1 MNSLQKSIGRRF
13 PSSPSPLNLRLEY
26 DYSTFGSPELQTQ
39 AQETLQQFFGFV
51 QHTFIRGVEIGRS
64 FRQILQELC
73 EENGSTEGSQRF
85 EEWLESSD
93 FGGSTWMA
101 RSLIQISQWFDNQR
115 QRIQKLILNS
125 VQSWSVSAVKELTK
139 IGDENLLVKLL
150 KAGKQTV
157 ASIRQTQKTITLGQ
171 PATLADWRLISYA
184 SCEMDEES
192 LATLQAEAQRLAQMS
207 QPDATEP
214 VVLTDHLVEAVQT
227 LTDWNISKLIKPQ
240 PKRKT
245 NPAIAAFLANC
256 GDPDEVVPEAQ
267 LQWIERGLGLDAKA
281 SQEFRSCVRNLA
293 QGESGNSSDVIPRH
307 HHLQKALGMMQ
318 KLAPVVPQSQQSD
331 RLLELERQVKD
342 LTAQLK
348 EADKAT
354 ALIHA
359 LQAQRDRL
367 ERENQQLQTLIQEN
381 AQKDL
386 EIHLLEQ
393 QLTQVEATR
402 SDEVLEQLREQ
413 NQQLLSQLEQMQQR
427 YNALASEMAAS
438 KQSLKYADN
447 STLVAK
453 VMALET
459 QLAAQT
465 QNSQQP
471 TTPAQNPQ
479 VNIYKALLA
488 QMAHPIPA
496 SPVNEGDRV
505 LVVKPQHPAT
515 GEFVTVTTEPDS
527 VNFVHIKTDAGET
540 WHICAEDLRLEAMLG
555 DRGLDS
561 ISETFAAAASKQS
574 LPGWTEKGYRS
585 PYGLFY
591 RGWAAIAQFAESVL
605 QAESTL
611 EMG

>member
-1 MNSLQKSIGRRF
+1 MNSLQASTAKPCFSLI
-13 PSSPSPLNLRLEY
+13 PLNLRLDY
-26 DYSTFGSPELQTQ
+26 DYSHLGSPELQTI

-51 QHTFIRGVEIGRS
+51 HHTFVRGLEIGRS

-85 EEWLESSD
+85 DEWLESSD

-101 RSLIQISQWFDNQR
+101 RSLIQVSQWFDSQR
-115 QRIQKLILNS
+115 QRIQTLILNS
-125 VQSWSVSAVKELTK
+125 VQSWSISAVKELTK
-139 IGDENLLVKLL
+139 IGDEHLLVKLL

-157 ASIRQTQKTITLGQ
+157 ASIRQTRKTITLGQ

-192 LATLQAEAQRLAQMS
+192 LATLQAEALRLAQMS
-207 QPDATEP
+207 QPDAAEP
-214 VVLTDHLVEAVQT
+214 VVLTDHLIEAVQT

-240 PKRKT
+240 HKRRT
-245 NPAIAAFLANC
+245 NPAISAFLSNC
-256 GDPDEVVPEAQ
+256 GDPNEVVPEAQ
-267 LQWIERGLGLDAKA
+267 LQWIERGLGLDPTA
-281 SQEFRSCVRNLA
+281 SQEFRACVQNLA
-293 QGESGNSSDVIPRH
+293 QAEVGNSGKAVAKH
-307 HHLQKALGMMQ
+307 HHLQQALVQQ
-318 KLAPVVPQSQQSD
+318 KLAPAVPKSSD
-331 RLLELERQVKD
+331 RVAQLERQVRD
-342 LTAQLK
+342 LSAQLK

-354 ALIHA
+354 ALIHG

-367 ERENQQLQTLIQEN
+367 ERENQELQGLIQEN

-386 EIHLLEQ
+386 EIHLLEPP
-393 QLTQVEATR
+393 LAQVEATR
-402 SDEVLEQLREQ
+402 SDAVLEQLRQQ
-413 NQQLLSQLEQMQQR
+413 NQQLLSQLDQTQQR
-427 YNALASEMAAS
+427 YDALTSEMAAS
-438 KQSLKYADN
+438 KQNMKYSDN
-447 STLVAK
+447 STLVSK
-453 VMALET
+453 VMVLEAE
-459 QLAAQT
+459 LAEQT

-479 VNIYKALLA
+479 VETYKSLLA
-488 QMAHPIPA
+488 QMAHPIPS
-496 SPVNEGDRV
+496 SPINEGDRV

-527 VNFVHIKTDAGET
+527 VNFVNIQTDAGAT

-561 ISETFAAAASKQS
+561 ISETFAAAASKQC

-605 QAESTL
+605 QSDPTL

>member
-1 MNSLQKSIGRRF
+1 MNTLEASTAKPCFSSI
-13 PSSPSPLNLRLEY
+13 PLNLRLEY

-51 QHTFIRGVEIGRS
+51 QHTFVTGLEIGRS

-85 EEWLESSD
+85 NEWLESSD

-101 RSLIQISQWFDNQR
+101 RSLIHISQWFDSQR

-139 IGDENLLVKLL
+139 IGDEHLLVKLL

-207 QPDATEP
+207 QPDAAEP

-240 PKRKT
+240 HKRKT
-245 NPAIAAFLANC
+245 NSAISAFLANC

-281 SQEFRSCVRNLA
+281 SQEFRSCVQNLA
-293 QGESGNSSDVIPRH
+293 QGEAGNSSNVIPRH

-318 KLAPVVPQSQQSD
+318 KIAPVVPQSQQSD
-331 RLLELERQVKD
+331 RLVELERQVRD

-367 ERENQQLQTLIQEN
+367 ERENQQLQTLLQEN

-386 EIHLLEQ
+386 DMHLLQQQIEYLESTQSDELLEQ
-393 QLTQVEATR
+393 LKA
-402 SDEVLEQLREQ
+402 Q
-413 NQQLLSQLEQMQQR
+413 NQQLLSQIEEMQQR
-427 YNALASEMAAS
+427 YNAIASEMVAKES
-438 KQSLKYADN
+438 SMKYADN
-447 STLVAK
+447 SQLTAK
-453 VMALET
+453 VMALEI
-459 QLAAQT
+459 QLTEAHR
-465 QNSQQP
+465 SLEQQK
-471 TTPAQNPQ
+471 PAPQ
-479 VNIYKALLA
+479 PLTVGSYVRIVNHDNRKYCDRLGQVVQLPEESDTLNRFQVQLSGEKTRIICYGE
-488 QMAHPIPA
+488 QME
-496 SPVNEGDRV
+496 PVQV
-505 LVVKPQHPAT
+505 
-515 GEFVTVTTEPDS
+515 
-527 VNFVHIKTDAGET
+527 
-540 WHICAEDLRLEAMLG
+540 
-555 DRGLDS
+555 
-561 ISETFAAAASKQS
+561 
-574 LPGWTEKGYRS
+574 
-585 PYGLFY
+585 
-591 RGWAAIAQFAESVL
+591 
-605 QAESTL
+605 
-611 EMG
+611 